1 MRLWADGIAAS
12 SVKVWRLGLMLPLKS
27 GLGDSA
33 FGRGGEVI
41 SGCLK
46 RGWMAR
52 ARRSMRMEGWVD
64 VCDIM
69 FAMGLKVVF
78 KIYSIE

>member
-1 MRLWADGIAAS
+1 MRLCAEGVAAS

-41 SGCLK
+41 SGCLR

-52 ARRSMRMEGWVD
+52 ARRSMRMEGWLMLGIL
-64 VCDIM
+64 C
-69 FAMGLKVVF
+69 LL
-78 KIYSIE
+78 